1 MGHDQ
6 LFKQVLESFFADFL
20 RLFAPETAA
29 RLDLSTVTFLNT
41 EVFTDIPQ
49 GERRAADIVAEVRTL
64 EGDPELIIV
73 HIEIQ
78 REREPTFGY
87 RMWQYYSL
95 LRQREDKPVM
105 PIALVFYLGREGIAY
120 EAYEET
126 LLGRTILTF
135 HYLQISL
142 PLLHAEDYARGQNL
156 LGVGLASVMRLPR
169 DRAARITLYLTCL
182 RRLLDAQRA
191 GDLDAA
197 RAFLLGNVV
206 ETYTSFSDEERD
218 ALRVQLEQEGDVIM
232 DATELTW
239 ADRIALRTT
248 LQTMRKDIRQLMQIR
263 FGHVTPEV
271 EERINSA
278 GSEEELDA
286 LFRRAALAQ
295 TENDLVREG

>member
-6 LFKQVLESFFADFL
+6 LFKQVIESFFADFL
-20 RLFAPETAA
+20 RLFAPDTAA

-64 EGDPELIIV
+64 EGAVEIIIV
-73 HIEIQ
+73 HVEIQ
-78 REREPTFGY
+78 REREPDFGY

-95 LRQREDKPVM
+95 LRQRENKPVM

-120 EAYEET
+120 EDYEET
-126 LLGRTILTF
+126 LFGRTILTF

-142 PLLHAEDYARGQNL
+142 PLLQAEDYVRGQNL

-169 DRAARITLYLTCL
+169 SRKGRIDLYLACL
-182 RRLLDAQRA
+182 RRLIDAELD
-191 GDLDAA
+191 GNLDAA

-206 ETYTSFSDEERD
+206 ETYNSFSDEERD
-218 ALRVQLEQEGDVIM
+218 ALRVQLEQEGDMIM
-232 DATELTW
+232 DVTELTW
-239 ADRIALRTT
+239 ADRIALRTA

-263 FGHVTPEV
+263 FGRVLPEV
-271 EERINSA
+271 EARINSA
-278 GSEEELDA
+278 ESEEELEA
-286 LFRRAALAQ
+286 LFRHVAMTH
-295 TENDLVREG
+295 TEDDLVREG